1 MVMSKTQIRAA
12 RTCRGHTELHVIVRT
27 AFLAAARAT
36 SFMAQVGVIPSHG
49 WGSNRNQLLSIAA
62 PLIQNIRGRRGPR
75 GEGRGRGNH
84 GGVIARGRGARGRGA
99 HGHVI

>member
-1 MVMSKTQIRAA
+1 MLTFTVY
-12 RTCRGHTELHVIVRT
+12 
-27 AFLAAARAT
+27 
-36 SFMAQVGVIPSHG
+36 VGVIPSHG

-75 GEGRGRGNH
+75 GEGRGTLAAGRGRAYWPPTRGPSNVERQSRGNH

-99 HGHVI
+99 HGHTFHACTQPNDR